1 MEGFYRPAI
10 TTFSGPGWS
19 QFLDYDAAVLEA
31 ALEFIRDRSAVSDR
45 DPFCLVV
52 GFSSPHYWFACPQE
66 DYDLYDGKIDAPLL
80 PDDHPESL
88 HPSNREMVI
97 AADLE
102 SIPLEDVIR
111 TRTAYYGL
119 VTFTDRMI
127 GQLVDAPNVGV
138 TALLPLDIFTGR

>member
-52 GFSSPHYWFACPQE
+52 GFHHPTTGSPA
-66 DYDLYDGKIDAPLL
+66 
-80 PDDHPESL
+80 
-88 HPSNREMVI
+88 RR
-97 AADLE
+97 
-102 SIPLEDVIR
+102 R
-111 TRTAYYGL
+111 TM
-119 VTFTDRMI
+119 TFT
-127 GQLVDAPNVGV
+127 
-138 TALLPLDIFTGR
+138 TAK